1 MAEVDIQEQGLTG
14 ALRPA
19 SHSPVPYPA
28 RRLVLAEIPASALTS
43 TVTKIEA
50 SDNQIQEVKAD
61 IAGAANLEE
70 LLLYKNKIKT
80 VDPAIGQ
87 LKKLKVLNL
96 FNQGV
101 LAKLPWPELGGLGA
115 LEELNLA
122 ANKIMMIPDAAF
134 AGLSSLKILSIN
146 DNRLVRLGSLTPLT
160 SLEELRL
167 YNNNLEEMP
176 AVDAANLTIVELNKN
191 RITSI
196 PSDYFVKTPA
206 LERLVMPGCMLEA
219 VPASLATCANLQI
232 LQLQDNKLTAF
243 EEEATWDKLTKL
255 KTVFLQGNPGL
266 TVPIS
271 LGLCRGLTRINAP
284 TANDELAETFKKLAL
299 ASPDGIY
306 WGSDGAAQKA
316 SK

>member
-1 MAEVDIQEQGLTG
+1 MAEVDIQEQGLT
-14 ALRPA
+14 
-19 SHSPVPYPA
+19 
-28 RRLVLAEIPASALTS
+28 EIPASALTPA
-43 TVTKIEA
+43 VTKIEA

>member
-1 MAEVDIQEQGLTG
+1 
-14 ALRPA
+14 
-19 SHSPVPYPA
+19 VPPSA
-28 RRLVLAEIPASALTS
+28 RRFVIAEIPATALTP
-43 TVTKIEA
+43 TTIKLEA

-101 LAKLPWPELGGLGA
+101 LAKLPWPELGSLGA

-122 ANKIMMIPDAAF
+122 ANKIMMVPDSAF
-134 AGLSSLKILSIN
+134 AGLSSLKMLSLN
-146 DNRLVRLGSLTPLT
+146 DNRLVRLGSLKPLT

-176 AVDAANLTIVELNKN
+176 EIDSVNLEIVELNKN
-191 RITSI
+191 RISSI
-196 PSDYFVKTPA
+196 PSNYFANTPA
-206 LERLVMPGCMLEA
+206 LKTLVMPGCMLET
-219 VPASLATCANLQI
+219 VPASLASCPKLQI

-243 EEEATWDKLTKL
+243 EDTAWDKLTAL

-266 TVPIS
+266 MVPAS
-271 LGLCRGLTRINAP
+271 LGKCAGLTRVNAP
-284 TANDELAETFKKLAL
+284 TAEDALAATFKKLAL
-299 ASPDGIY
+299 AAPDGIY
-306 WGSDGAAQKA
+306 WGSDGVAQKA

>member
-1 MAEVDIQEQGLTG
+1 
-14 ALRPA
+14 
-19 SHSPVPYPA
+19 
-28 RRLVLAEIPASALTS
+28 
-43 TVTKIEA
+43 
-50 SDNQIQEVKAD
+50 
-61 IAGAANLEE
+61 
-70 LLLYKNKIKT
+70 
-80 VDPAIGQ
+80 
-87 LKKLKVLNL
+87 VLNL

-101 LAKLPWPELGGLGA
+101 LAKLPWLELGGLGA

-122 ANKIMMIPDAAF
+122 ANKIMMVPDAAF
-134 AGLSSLKILSIN
+134 TGLTSLKILSIN

-176 AVDAANLTIVELNKN
+176 AVNAANLTILELNKN

-196 PSDYFVKTPA
+196 PSDYFAKTPA

-219 VPASLATCANLQI
+219 VPASLAGCADLQI
-232 LQLQDNKLTAF
+232 LQLQDNKLTTF
-243 EEEATWDKLTKL
+243 EEATWDKLTKL

-284 TANDELAETFKKLAL
+284 TADSELAETFKKLAL

-306 WGSDGAAQKA
+306 WGSDGAAQKQA
-316 SK
+316 K